1 MGVSGTTDTETH
13 IYALLKRIQ
22 QLEESNAQLKK
33 KAQYFDEHL
42 THLPNVY
49 YRYNIQN
56 NEYDYISPK
65 IKDLTGYTVDEF
77 KKKTI
82 TSANEEI
89 HPDDIEQ
96 VLDEV
101 KKLFKTRAQRASAI
115 LVYRRKI
122 KTGNYLWVENN
133 LTLIKNADFNP
144 ICFLGYARD
153 ITKLKMTE
161 EVQRNE
167 KKLNQFILDSNPNLI
182 YVKNSEGRYLMA
194 NKTLANYFEIEH
206 EQLIKRLN
214 SDFFTLN
221 NNINFYDKS
230 ERQVVQ
236 EGVPVTYEEK
246 FTTPSGKHFYFQTT
260 KTPLKMPGEEPLIL
274 VNSTNITDKLKA
286 DNNLKKSEALYK
298 NLINSLN
305 FPFIMLDNQG
315 NIKVLNKSAIQWL
328 HLKNKKWEGI
338 HWKKI
343 GELHRIAKTGGI
355 SFSEIKKTSDFEIK
369 TLKSNK
375 PTWLWCN
382 VQPVYDHQSISIG
395 QQIII
400 FDITLRKT
408 TTEKLRQ
415 NEVTFR
421 GIINASSDLI
431 FLINHKSRLI
441 TANQAAQ
448 KYCDMRLEEM
458 MNQNAV
464 DLFGT
469 EKGEP
474 RQKLADLVFKT
485 KSIQQAEEHIRN
497 RNMVIYMYPI
507 FNELGDVDQ
516 IAVMVRD
523 ITTLKKAETEVLKA
537 LKKEKSLNQLRS
549 GVISTVSHE
558 FRTPLAVI
566 LSNLQV
572 LQKYHKQLST
582 EQQNSKFGLI
592 YSSINQLDY
601 MLDNISLLDKN
612 ARGLLRYN
620 PTEVILENE
629 ITQIVDE
636 LNSIVGNTER
646 IQTKLNDTFGKI
658 LMDSMLFR
666 HITTNLLS
674 NALKFSDKNK
684 PVTFSI
690 KKMKDNWIT
699 VHIRDHGV
707 GIKKAELENIWEPFF
722 RGSNSDGVKGTGI
735 GISIVKNCTDLC
747 EGEVKIKSTYKKGTT
762 VTVNIPYQDCC

>member
-1 MGVSGTTDTETH
+1 MGVSGTTDTEAY
-13 IYALLKRIQ
+13 IFALKKRIQ

-33 KAQYFDEHL
+33 KAQYFDEQL

-49 YRYNIQN
+49 YRYNIQK
-56 NEYDYISPK
+56 NEYDYLSPK

-82 TSANEEI
+82 TNANEEI
-89 HPDDIEQ
+89 HSDDIEQ
-96 VLDEV
+96 VLEEV
-101 KKLFKTRAQRASAI
+101 EKLFETRAQRSSAI
-115 LVYRRKI
+115 LIYRRRI
-122 KTGNYLWVENN
+122 KNGNYRWVEDN
-133 LTLIKNADFNP
+133 LTLIKTADFNP

-153 ITKLKMTE
+153 ITTLKTSE
-161 EVQRNE
+161 EIRRNE

-182 YVKNSEGRYLMA
+182 YVKNSGGRYLMA
-194 NKTLANYFEIEH
+194 NKTLANYFEIDH
-206 EQLIKRLN
+206 DQLIKRLN

-221 NNINFYDKS
+221 DNINFYDKS
-230 ERQVVQ
+230 ERQVIQ

-246 FTTPSGKHFYFQTT
+246 FTTPGGKHFYFQTT

-274 VNSTNITDKLKA
+274 VNSTNITDKIKA

-315 NIKVLNKSAIQWL
+315 NIKVLNKSAILWL
-328 HLKNKKWEGI
+328 NLKNKKWEDI

-343 GELHRIAKTGGI
+343 GELNQIAKTGGI
-355 SFSEIKKTSDFEIK
+355 SFSEMNKISDFEIK
-369 TLKSNK
+369 TFKSNK
-375 PTWLWCN
+375 PIWLWCN
-382 VQPVYDHQSISIG
+382 IQPVYDHQNISIG

-400 FDITLRKT
+400 FDITSTKT

-448 KYCDMRLEEM
+448 KYCGMSLEEM
-458 MNQNAV
+458 TNKKAV
-464 DLFGT
+464 DLFGA

-485 KSIQQAEEHIRN
+485 KSIQQAEEHTQN
-497 RNMVIYMYPI
+497 RSMVIYMYPI
-507 FNELGDVDQ
+507 FNENRDVDQ

-523 ITTLKKAETEVLKA
+523 ITTLKKAETEVLNA
-537 LKKEKSLNQLRS
+537 LEKEKSLNQLRS

-572 LQKYHKQLST
+572 LQKYHKQLSP
-582 EQQNSKFGLI
+582 EQQNGKFGLI

-620 PTEVILENE
+620 PTAVILEDE
-629 ITQIVDE
+629 IIQIVDE

-646 IQTKLNDTFGKI
+646 IQTKLHDTFGEI
-658 LMDSMLFR
+658 LMDPMLFR
-666 HITTNLLS
+666 HIASNLLS
-674 NALKFSDKNK
+674 NALKFSDEDK

-690 KKMKDNWIT
+690 KKKKKKWIT
-699 VHIRDHGV
+699 VHIQDQGI

-722 RGSNSDGVKGTGI
+722 RGSNSEGIKGTGI
-735 GISIVKNCTDLC
+735 GISIVKSCTDLC
-747 EGEVKIKSTYKKGTT
+747 GGEMKIKSTYKKGTT
-762 VTVNIPYQDCC
+762 VTVNVPYQENC